1 MPSLTIGHYVSHCQA
16 TITNTQGN
24 QDIFMWLMIL
34 EVSGQYQLTLGP
46 VARVYGEAKL
56 LTSRQRSEKE
66 DKEAAE
72 TGSYS
77 PLQKGAPNNLKTSL

>member
-1 MPSLTIGHYVSHCQA
+1 
-16 TITNTQGN
+16 
-24 QDIFMWLMIL
+24 MWLMIL